1 MTKLGIDMKIIV
13 IGASGT
19 IGRAVVNELQT
30 RHDIIK
36 AGCASGDVKV
46 DICNKN
52 SIEAMFKKINRVDGV
67 VLTTG
72 KVHFGDF
79 MEMHEQEYTIGLQ
92 DKLMGQVNTVLIGR
106 NYLNEG
112 GSFTLTS
119 GILSE
124 DPIRYG
130 SAASMVNGA
139 LNSFVL
145 AAAIEMPKK
154 QRINCVS
161 PTVITEAMDS
171 YGDYFRGFVSVSAAR
186 VALAYS
192 KSVEGLQTG
201 KVYRVL

>member
-1 MTKLGIDMKIIV
+1 MKIIV
-13 IGASGT
+13 IGSSGT
-19 IGRAVVNELQT
+19 LGRAIVKELES
-30 RHDIIK
+30 RHEIIK
-36 AGCASGDVKV
+36 AGFNSGDLRV
-46 DICNKN
+46 DIRDSN
-52 SIEAMFKKINRVDGV
+52 SIEAMFIKVSEVDAV
-67 VLTTG
+67 ILSTG

-79 MEMHEQEYTIGLQ
+79 HQMQEKDYYLGIQ
-92 DKLMGQVNTVLIGR
+92 DKLMGQVNVVLIGR

-124 DPIRYG
+124 DPIRFG
-130 SAASMVNGA
+130 SSASMVNGA
-139 LNSFVL
+139 LNSFVV

-161 PTVITEAMDS
+161 PTVVTESMDN
-171 YGDYFRGFVSVSAAR
+171 YGSYFRGYKSVSVSE

-201 KVYRVL
+201 KVFEVL

>member
-1 MTKLGIDMKIIV
+1 MKIIV
-13 IGASGT
+13 IGSSGT
-19 IGRAVVNELQT
+19 IGQAVVNELQP
-30 RHDIIK
+30 RHEIIK
-36 AGCASGDVKV
+36 AGHSSGDIKV
-46 DICNKN
+46 DIRDIN
-52 SIEAMFKKINRVDGV
+52 SIEAMFKKVERVDAV

-79 MEMHEQEYTIGLQ
+79 MQMQEQEYRIGLD
-92 DKLMGQVNTVLIGR
+92 DKLMGQVNVVLIGR

-130 SAASMVNGA
+130 SSASMVNGA
-139 LNSFVL
+139 INSFVI
-145 AAAIEMPKK
+145 AAALEMPNK

-161 PTVITEAMDS
+161 PTVITEAMDN
-171 YGDYFRGFVSVSAAR
+171 YGPYFRGFKSVSVAE

-201 KVYRVL
+201 RVYKVL

>member
-1 MTKLGIDMKIIV
+1 MKIIV

-19 IGRAVVNELQT
+19 IGQAVVKELES
-30 RHDIIK
+30 RHEVIK
-36 AGCASGDVKV
+36 AGFSSGDLRV
-46 DICNKN
+46 DIRDQS
-52 SIEAMFKKINRVDGV
+52 SIEALFKKVETVDAV

-79 MEMHEQEYTIGLQ
+79 MQMNAQEYNLGLQ

-130 SAASMVNGA
+130 SSASMVNGA

-145 AAAIEMPKK
+145 AAAIEMPNK
-154 QRINCVS
+154 QRVNCVS
-161 PTVITEAMDS
+161 PTVIKEAMGS
-171 YGDYFRGFVSVSAAR
+171 YADYFRGFSPVSVNQ

-192 KSVEGLQTG
+192 KSVEGCQTG
-201 KVYRVL
+201 RIYRVC

>member
-1 MTKLGIDMKIIV
+1 MKVIV
-13 IGASGT
+13 IGSSGT
-19 IGRAVVNELQT
+19 IGQAVVKELES
-30 RHDIIK
+30 RHEIIK
-36 AGCASGDVKV
+36 AGFQSGDIKV
-46 DICNKN
+46 DIRDLN
-52 SIEAMFKKINRVDGV
+52 SIEAMFKKVEQVDAV

-79 MEMHEQEYTIGLQ
+79 MQMHEQEYNIGLQ
-92 DKLMGQVNTVLIGR
+92 DKLMGQVNVVLIGR

-130 SAASMVNGA
+130 SSASMVNGA
-139 LNSFVL
+139 LNAFVT
-145 AAAIEMPKK
+145 AAAIEMPNK

-161 PTVITEAMDS
+161 PTVVTEAMDS
-171 YGDYFRGFVSVSAAR
+171 YGSYFRGFKSVSVSE

-201 KVYRVL
+201 KVYKVL